1 MRLWSPP
8 YPAPQVSL
16 TSRSGE
22 GAAVA
27 AAAAMRV
34 RMREVSFILRDLFLD
49 IEKRNIDLRG

>member
-22 GAAVA
+22 GAAVT

-34 RMREVSFILRDLFLD
+34 RMREVNFILEGFVL
-49 IEKRNIDLRG
+49 GY